1 MGRRFRVPPG
11 PRTPVG
17 QALESRARRREGGSD
32 RERRGVRGVWRPRG
46 KVLERL
52 PQVRRGLRLGLFL
65 FLVLLRR
72 GLLRIG
78 GLNLYR
84 VGATRPRSQ
93 DWQLI
98 VQVFGLLVAPVPP
111 LTTS

>member
-32 RERRGVRGVWRPRG
+32 RERRGVRGVWRSGRE
-46 KVLERL
+46 VLERL

-78 GLNLYR
+78 GLILPY
-84 VGATRPRSQ
+84 VGGTPPMPGVRSQ
-93 DWQLI
+93 ARLI
-98 VQVFGLLVAPVPP
+98 FW
-111 LTTS
+111 